1 MDEIRVLSPTG
12 ACGSGFVEARLI
24 RSKNAGPFELTFD
37 IMFDDAATYE
47 RVKHSGKLTR
57 EVVAGLYSLPTSD
70 VKFFFCDHARAIK
83 ATIPRPYFQGD
94 PRDSDST
101 ADSSMHR

>member
-1 MDEIRVLSPTG
+1 MTALAALS
-12 ACGSGFVEARLI
+12 RLI

-37 IMFDDAATYE
+37 IMFDDAETYE
-47 RVKHSGKLTR
+47 RVKRSGRISR
-57 EVVAGLYSLPTSD
+57 ETVAQIYSLPASD

-94 PRDSDST
+94 PRDSDSHGGQQY
-101 ADSSMHR
+101 APLMEIDIP